1 MVLQDNDYSKLKD
14 AIKVWHTNKFGN
26 ANNKLNHV
34 WITSRS
40 TKVWRGV
47 NRIRRETTKSYVHSE
62 VVELTEGDF
71 IWNVLV
77 RIPCFNGGWNNVNV
91 DKGSNYPGS
100 LFVEITP
107 ELVLWPQERSWI
119 HTIFLIIWCGNYT
132 LLFI

>member
-71 IWNVLV
+71 I
-77 RIPCFNGGWNNVNV
+77 
-91 DKGSNYPGS
+91 
-100 LFVEITP
+100 
-107 ELVLWPQERSWI
+107 
-119 HTIFLIIWCGNYT
+119 
-132 LLFI
+132 